1 MSHFRSI
8 TQILMH
14 NDQLTRRSVGMT
26 SLLSQYDSEVSLDQD
41 MPVTLSGGDLVA
53 ARRFEVAAA
62 LSRLRGLAVD

>member
-1 MSHFRSI
+1 
-8 TQILMH
+8 MH